1 MLLVASLASACRDDP
16 APAGPPLVEPPR
28 VISCSGEV
36 TDLLRVLGIVPA
48 LELGW
53 DCALAPDEASGLAP
67 ALRVRLDGKPDDALS
82 RVLAERGVQT
92 LVLAPRSAN
101 EIAAAHHE
109 LASRLGRPD
118 LGIRSMARLTGEV
131 SAIATRRDGLARHRV
146 IWILARDPLVAVGGA
161 GLLHEILELGGGENG
176 IHGAPDERRAVTLEE
191 IAASAPDLVLD
202 SSGAAE
208 ALALPARIPVRRL
221 APDLARVP
229 ALDLAGRVRAVYA
242 ALYPESAPGL

>member
-1 MLLVASLASACRDDP
+1 MLLVVMASACRDEA
-16 APAGPPLVEPPR
+16 APSGPTTFEPPR
-28 VISCSGEV
+28 VISCSAEV
-36 TDLLRVLGIVPA
+36 THLLDELGVVPA
-48 LELGW
+48 LDLGER
-53 DCALAPDEASGLAP
+53 CALAPDEASRLAP
-67 ALRVRLDGKPDDALS
+67 ALRVLLDGEPDDA
-82 RVLAERGVQT
+82 RARALAERGVET
-92 LVLAPRSAN
+92 VVLAPRSAN

-146 IWILARDPLVAVGGA
+146 IWIVARDPLVAVGGA
-161 GLLHEILELGGGENG
+161 GLLHEILELAGGENG
-176 IHGAPDERRAVTLEE
+176 IHGEPDERRTVTPEE

-208 ALALPARIPVRRL
+208 ALALPASIPVRRL
-221 APDLARVP
+221 APGLARVP

-242 ALYPESAPGL
+242 ALYPESAPAL